1 MLSNLDSNKKTDGI
15 LTLNREYVKSV
26 GEMRIANYLF
36 KHQINYGYEELYEEL
51 YSYNN
56 YRPDFTIKLND
67 GEKIEQAEERR
78 LFYVALTRTKN
89 FMNLIEKDLENK
101 VYLLEDENK
110 KRRSTFV
117 NELNEIIKK

>member
-1 MLSNLDSNKKTDGI
+1 
-15 LTLNREYVKSV
+15 
-26 GEMRIANYLF
+26 MRIANYLF

-78 LFYVALTRTKN
+78 LFYIALTRTKN
-89 FMNLIEKDLENK
+89 K
-101 VYLLEDENK
+101 VYLLVDENI
-110 KRRSTFV
+110 KRRSIFV